1 MTVLDV
7 CVTDFTITWDPFNS
21 DPICGPVSYD
31 VRISPSD
38 GVVTTLN
45 ATTYWVV
52 KFSNDFARLTSASNF
67 TVTVVAVN
75 SYGSGEPAMI
85 NVNTPNLSEVV
96 PSSKWYRTG
105 HVICTH
111 ILNSLKRK

>member
-1 MTVLDV
+1 M
-7 CVTDFTITWDPFNS
+7 TDFTITWDPFNS